1 MTIKETRIIL
11 LLLVAASAA
20 AQTTTVTGTITDPAG
35 DLLSGSCSI
44 QAVGPFSAATGWRV
58 TGVPMVVPFSGG
70 SFSAAL
76 APTDSATPSGQYY
89 RVTCSV
95 PNQTVSGRAVGQY
108 SWGPRY
114 WLVPTNT
121 TALDIG
127 TVEITSTPPSPSWK
141 VLWPQM
147 DQGGATLGQVPQWN
161 GSSWMPSTLN
171 ITGGTGAVTS
181 VFGRT
186 GAVVAQSGDYTTTQ
200 VPEGTNQY
208 FTNARALSALS
219 GLYESPLTFSAPL
232 SRAGNT
238 ITCPLCGGGGTLNG
252 DVTGASTANT
262 VVALQGRAV
271 AATAPADAQYLGWSA
286 AASKWQ
292 PITLPPAT
300 VLSVFGRTGAVNAQ
314 AGDYTFSQ
322 ISGAAAWG
330 QLPTGV
336 ANTTNNLTDMTD
348 RGAALQNLYFQ
359 ANGTGAVNRGARDKL
374 RDFVHVKDFGALGDG
389 ATDDSAAF
397 TAALASGAK
406 EVRADGGNYVLAS
419 VVTIPKGEALYFGA
433 GTHTVAG
440 ILLSDST
447 TAPTGVGKLYCAGSG
462 LTTIRLA
469 NGSNRDLVSQVNF
482 SSLTGANSPYGLFRS
497 EISGCTF
504 DANKSGQAA
513 VSYGI
518 RLYGHGLYLH
528 DVTVQN
534 AYSDGI
540 YTEWGIDSTYASPN
554 TDLEGYFT
562 EIRSMFNGS
571 NGWTFRGPHDS
582 TFTNVVLYKNGG
594 WGLRVETSAAYN
606 GNGHISNLNTYLNSN
621 GGIYSNSSFDG
632 TQVEAT
638 SSVGWG
644 MLIDTGSG
652 THNLHAS
659 QFAGPIALEIR
670 APAQFISGNV
680 VNSTAAAIKLNGGS
694 CNCTATMVNNTG
706 YQIDYTSAV
715 GASIFFVESPNAIP
729 GTMFHN
735 TPSQA
740 DFIFLA
746 FGGSGATNRYVA
758 LPFGT
763 VHVAG
768 WSPQFPQSNAVM
780 AVINDG
786 SQAGNI
792 TATSFIGT
800 PILTPVSFG
809 NLGTTNNSLVYCTDC
824 GSNAKPCAGGGS
836 GSLAFRNNGVWECL
850 SK

>member
-1 MTIKETRIIL
+1 
-11 LLLVAASAA
+11 
-20 AQTTTVTGTITDPAG
+20 
-35 DLLSGSCSI
+35 
-44 QAVGPFSAATGWRV
+44 
-58 TGVPMVVPFSGG
+58 
-70 SFSAAL
+70 
-76 APTDSATPSGQYY
+76 
-89 RVTCSV
+89 
-95 PNQTVSGRAVGQY
+95 
-108 SWGPRY
+108 
-114 WLVPTNT
+114 
-121 TALDIG
+121 
-127 TVEITSTPPSPSWK
+127 
-141 VLWPQM
+141 
-147 DQGGATLGQVPQWN
+147 
-161 GSSWMPSTLN
+161 
-171 ITGGTGAVTS
+171 
-181 VFGRT
+181 
-186 GAVVAQSGDYTTTQ
+186 
-200 VPEGTNQY
+200 
-208 FTNARALSALS
+208 
-219 GLYESPLTFSAPL
+219 
-232 SRAGNT
+232 
-238 ITCPLCGGGGTLNG
+238 
-252 DVTGASTANT
+252 
-262 VVALQGRAV
+262 
-271 AATAPADAQYLGWSA
+271 
-286 AASKWQ
+286 
-292 PITLPPAT
+292 
-300 VLSVFGRTGAVNAQ
+300 
-314 AGDYTFSQ
+314 
-322 ISGAAAWG
+322 
-330 QLPTGV
+330 
-336 ANTTNNLTDMTD
+336 
-348 RGAALQNLYFQ
+348 
-359 ANGTGAVNRGARDKL
+359 
-374 RDFVHVKDFGALGDG
+374 
-389 ATDDSAAF
+389 
-397 TAALASGAK
+397 
-406 EVRADGGNYVLAS
+406 
-419 VVTIPKGEALYFGA
+419 
-433 GTHTVAG
+433 
-440 ILLSDST
+440 LSDST
-447 TAPTGVGKLYCAGSG
+447 TDPTGVGKLYCAGSG